1 MKCKFGIVSIMLA
14 GLALT
19 ATAQTKEKYYSEKFK
34 DNIFISAGVGAQA
47 CVNPDNFDYGF
58 GHAITPLIHVS
69 VGKLVQSY
77 LGSSRTSCRIMV
89 DTVYRA
95 RTNKRRLCRG

>member
-47 CVNPDNFDYGF
+47 CVNPDTWINGVM
-58 GHAITPLIHVS
+58 ACP
-69 VGKLVQSY
+69 KP
-77 LGSSRTSCRIMV
+77 
-89 DTVYRA
+89 
-95 RTNKRRLCRG
+95 

>member
-58 GHAITPLIHVS
+58 GHAITPCITCLTLFADIIRS
-69 VGKLVQSY
+69 AY
-77 LGSSRTSCRIMV
+77 LL
-89 DTVYRA
+89 Y
-95 RTNKRRLCRG
+95 LCSQVPD

>member
-34 DNIFISAGVGAQA
+34 DNIFISAGVGA
-47 CVNPDNFDYGF
+47 
-58 GHAITPLIHVS
+58 
-69 VGKLVQSY
+69 
-77 LGSSRTSCRIMV
+77 
-89 DTVYRA
+89 
-95 RTNKRRLCRG
+95 RLCRG